1 MERRILVAGGGIAGL
16 SAALALARQ
25 GFAVTVL
32 EQAAAA
38 ASTGAGIQL
47 SPNATRLLLKL
58 GVLERLEGTAVRPDS
73 VTLRDARSLAELGR
87 LPLGDA
93 AEKRWGAPYLTAHR
107 ADLQGALA
115 QAAGAERLI
124 ETRYGQ
130 AVEAAAISEMPQ
142 GVRFDSEDGRHE
154 ADLLVGA
161 DGVWSAVRQVVR
173 PGASASRFTGALAWR
188 ATVGVDSAAAG
199 LLAPFGAE
207 RQVVA
212 FLDPN
217 GHLIVYPIAGGRAF
231 NLVAFSPGP
240 AVQQKWTDEG
250 DISNLLRTLH
260 RSAKALHE
268 LIGQAAPWT
277 VFPVHAVD
285 ASAPWTRSGRLALIG
300 DAAHAMTPYAAQGA
314 AMAIE
319 DGVTLADALGRPGTL
334 SEALAAWEHARRH
347 RVQRVARRGAFN
359 RLVWHAGGP
368 VAWARNQ
375 VLALRSPE
383 RLAADLDWLYGWR
396 P

>member
-16 SAALALARQ
+16 SAALALSRQ
-25 GFAVTVL
+25 GLAVTVL
-32 EQAAAA
+32 EQAAAP

-47 SPNATRLLLKL
+47 SPNATRLLQKL
-58 GVLERLEGTAVRPDS
+58 GALERLEGLAVRPDS
-73 VTLRDARSLAELGR
+73 VTLRDARSLVELAR

-93 AEKRWGAPYLTAHR
+93 AEKRWGAPYLTAQR

-115 QAAGAERLI
+115 QAVAEEQLI
-124 ETRYGQ
+124 EVRYGR
-130 AVEAAAISEMPQ
+130 AVEAAAILEMPQ
-142 GVRFDSEDGRHE
+142 GVQVDRRDE
-154 ADLLVGA
+154 AGLLIGA

-173 PGASASRFTGALAWR
+173 PGAGRGSRFTGALAWR

-199 LLAPFGAE
+199 LLAQFGAA

-217 GHLIVYPIAGGRAF
+217 GHMIVYPIAGGRAF

-240 AVQQKWTDEG
+240 PGQHEWSADG
-250 DISNLLRTLH
+250 DISSLLRTLH
-260 RSAKALHE
+260 RSAKVLHE
-268 LIGQAAPWT
+268 LIGMAPPWT

-285 ASAPWTRSGRLALIG
+285 ASAPWTRHGRLALVG

-319 DGVTLADALGRPGTL
+319 DAVTLAEAIVGAGPQSQAL
-334 SEALAAWEHARRH
+334 SAWEDARRR
-347 RVQRVARRGAFN
+347 RVLRVARRGAFN
-359 RLVWHAGGP
+359 RFVWHARGP
-368 VAWARNQ
+368 VAFARNL
-375 VLALRSPE
+375 VLGLRSPD

>member
-1 MERRILVAGGGIAGL
+1 M
-16 SAALALARQ
+16 
-25 GFAVTVL
+25 
-32 EQAAAA
+32 
-38 ASTGAGIQL
+38 
-47 SPNATRLLLKL
+47 
-58 GVLERLEGTAVRPDS
+58 RPDS

-199 LLAPFGAE
+199 LLAPFGAA

-240 AVQQKWTDEG
+240 AGPAEMDGTRATYR
-250 DISNLLRTLH
+250 SLLRTLH

-268 LIGQAAPWT
+268 LIGQAA
-277 VFPVHAVD
+277 AVD
-285 ASAPWTRSGRLALIG
+285 RLPRPRRRRFGSVDAQWPARADRRRRPRHDPLRGARGGDGHRGRRDPCRRAVVGLGRSARRSPPGSTRDGTACSAWHAAAPSTASSGMPEGPSPGRATRFSRCAHRSGWRRISTGSTA
-300 DAAHAMTPYAAQGA
+300 
-314 AMAIE
+314 
-319 DGVTLADALGRPGTL
+319 GVPEFAPV
-334 SEALAAWEHARRH
+334 
-347 RVQRVARRGAFN
+347 RV
-359 RLVWHAGGP
+359 P
-368 VAWARNQ
+368 
-375 VLALRSPE
+375 
-383 RLAADLDWLYGWR
+383 
-396 P
+396 